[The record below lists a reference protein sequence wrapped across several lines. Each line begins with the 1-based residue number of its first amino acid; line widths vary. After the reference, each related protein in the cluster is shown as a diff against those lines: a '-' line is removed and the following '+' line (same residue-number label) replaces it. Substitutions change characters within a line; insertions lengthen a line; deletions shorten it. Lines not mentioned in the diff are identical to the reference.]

1 MIIDKNKS
9 YMNKKI
15 TKIFSALFI
24 AVFGLISFNPN
35 IAKAD
40 PNVLPFPY
48 TLQASNI
55 TATSVV
61 FNGRISTTQ
70 GTDSM
75 IAYFKY
81 FEVGQGSAVE
91 KTWNREYSS
100 WDVVNGY
107 ITVSDSPVTTLEP
120 NTTYAYYL
128 EIGYAGQY
136 ITGDF
141 KYFTTPGS
149 YNPAPTPVPT
159 PEPIVPAPVIPA
171 PTPITPIIEPTPIT
185 QPQPVPPVSPE
196 PIYQPT
202 PITQPVT
209 QPVPPISPEPIVQ
222 PITQPQPVSPV
233 SPTVPNQTTV
243 NYPQVQTLYADNI
256 TANSARLNGNLLNL
270 GGANYADVWFEWNNE
285 GRTSWIPLALADN
298 GATGI
303 QNLNS
308 ISTFSNVLNNLQPNT
323 TYYFRAVARNSA
335 GTSFGAMLSFRTL
348 DNSNQTG
355 NRLTLTSSARD
366 ASQNSQWSKNLYTK
380 ASSVVNIRIEVSNN
394 DTRTYNNVTV
404 ADILPLKTKYIGNLQ
419 VDGISNTTDIIS
431 GLNIGDLSPNQVKTI
446 TFDIMIDPIESFNY
460 GQNQLKNSAVIKNV
474 SPEISDTITLY
485 VDRSGVAGTTTSP
498 SNVSTGFGNT
508 IKDYI
513 YLPIFIIALALVI
526 FRKHFVYA
534 VDAYERIA
542 FAARSNSRMISKN
555 FSTRKSE
562 SELEETIE
570 RLSK

>member
-1 MIIDKNKS
+1 
-9 YMNKKI
+9 MNKKI

-24 AVFGLISFNPN
+24 AIFGLISLNPN
-35 IAKAD
+35 VAKAD

-61 FNGRISTTQ
+61 FNGKISTTQ

-107 ITVSDSPVTTLEP
+107 ITVSDSSVTALKP

-149 YNPAPTPVPT
+149 YSPTPNPSPITT
-159 PEPIVPAPVIPA
+159 PEPVVPAPVIPA
-171 PTPITPIIEPTPIT
+171 PTPIIPEPTPIT
-185 QPQPVPPVSPE
+185 QPQPTP
-196 PIYQPT
+196 PIYPQPIVQPT
-202 PITQPVT
+202 PIAQPV
-209 QPVPPISPEPIVQ
+209 VPISPQPIVQ
-222 PITQPQPVSPV
+222 PTPIVQPQPVAPI
-233 SPTVPNQTTV
+233 SPTTPIQPTV

-256 TANSARLNGNLLNL
+256 TATSARLNGNLLNL

-285 GRTSWIPLALADN
+285 GKTSWIPLALADN

-303 QNLNS
+303 QSLNS
-308 ISTFSNVLNNLQPNT
+308 VSTFSSVLNNLQPNT
-323 TYYFRAVARNSA
+323 TYYFRAVARNNA
-335 GTSFGAMLSFRTL
+335 GNSFGTMLSFRTL
-348 DNSNQTG
+348 DNNQNQNQ

-366 ASQNSQWSKNLYTK
+366 VSQNSQWSKNLYTK
-380 ASSVVNIRIEVSNN
+380 PSSVVNIRIEISND
-394 DTRTYNNVTV
+394 DTKTYNNLTV
-404 ADILPLKTKYIGNLQ
+404 ADILPLKTKYVGNLQ
-419 VDGISNTTDIIS
+419 VDGTQNSTDIIS
-431 GLNIGDLSPNQVKTI
+431 GLNIGDLNPGQRKTI
-446 TFDIMIDPIESFNY
+446 TFDIIIDPIESFNY
-460 GQNQLKNSAVIKNV
+460 GQNQLRNSAVIKNID
-474 SPEISDTITLY
+474 PEISDTITLY
-485 VDRSGVAGTTTSP
+485 IDRSGVAGTTTSP

-513 YLPIFIIALALVI
+513 YLPIFIIVLALVV

-534 VDAYERIA
+534 VDAYEKIA
-542 FAARSNSRMISKN
+542 FASRSNSEK
-555 FSTRKSE
+555 FSQSFFGKKSE
-562 SELEETIE
+562 SELEKAIK
-570 RLSK
+570 RLNK